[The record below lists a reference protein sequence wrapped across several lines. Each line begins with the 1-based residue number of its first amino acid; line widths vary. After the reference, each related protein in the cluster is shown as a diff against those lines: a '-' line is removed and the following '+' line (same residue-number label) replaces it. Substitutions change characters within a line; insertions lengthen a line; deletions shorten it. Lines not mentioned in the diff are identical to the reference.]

1 MKPAAFILA
10 VAALC
15 CGFAG
20 GSVAQSTA
28 PNPSQI
34 TLIVGSSPGSLVDA
48 AAQLLGAQ
56 LASAG
61 YEVDFQNMP
70 GDLGRDASR
79 HVVQSLSRPDIM
91 LVTENLTLAIQDA
104 RGIPLIN
111 GLLPVAKLSNG
122 LSTVLFVPGTS
133 PLQNWQAFIAG
144 ARQKR
149 LRAASNGRTSE
160 LSIPLTL
167 IEKRWGVRFDDVE
180 VSDTSQIVG
189 AVVSGAADFAMV
201 TLDELVAYNG
211 RAAEAAASQ
220 GRVASIQP
228 ADGVPPVRQA
238 LRPLMTFA
246 AERSPLT
253 PEVPTLAEMSRDRRM
268 AFTIS
273 FGAYSP
279 LGISASALTG
289 LRAAALGANDNA
301 EVQKKAA
308 DRRFPFVVSGPDVL
322 RETLARDKRTAE
334 AIVSARGS
342 AR

>member
-10 VAALC
+10 VVVLC
-15 CGFAG
+15 CGLAG
-20 GSVAQSTA
+20 GSAAQDADST
-28 PNPSQI
+28 PSRM
-34 TLIVGSSPGSLVDA
+34 TLVVGSSRGSLVDG

-61 YEVDFQNMP
+61 YDVEFHNMP
-70 GDLGRDASR
+70 GDFGRDASR
-79 HVVQSLSRPDIM
+79 YVVQSLSRPDVM

-133 PLQNWQAFIAG
+133 PMQNWQAFVAA

-167 IEKRWGVRFDDVE
+167 IEKRWGVRFDDVG
-180 VSDTSQIVG
+180 VSDTSQLIG

-201 TLDELVAYNG
+201 TLDEWAAYNSS
-211 RAAEAAASQ
+211 AAAAAPQ
-220 GRVASIQP
+220 GRVASVQ
-228 ADGVPPVRQA
+228 AAGGVPPVAQA

-246 AERSPLT
+246 AERSALT
-253 PEVPTLAEMSRDRRM
+253 PDVPTLAETARDRRM

-279 LGISASALTG
+279 LGIPASALAN
-289 LRAAALGANDNA
+289 LRAAALAANDNA
-301 EVQKKAA
+301 EVLKKAEA
-308 DRRFPFVVSGPDVL
+308 RRFPLVVSGPDVL